1 MKMNKK
7 KKKNSFW
14 KTCWLDIVVLT
25 IFTLLISA
33 NFNLSKFSPSVLYR
47 SDPSD
52 DSFTTDLF
60 FRISNSSEER
70 RIVPDITL
78 IDIDS
83 IKNRTELVML
93 LSKVLDK
100 KPRVIGFDVFFRE
113 RTNSAEDSLLAEF
126 MSKIKHDGCF
136 IFANDYSDEALPQVS
151 HSFFLGREDS
161 LSEGFVNFIFDKKY
175 MNVRTF
181 RNEKETNEGRQ
192 QSLAYRM
199 ITSQK
204 QDGMIDKDS
213 IYYIDYRLSSF
224 QELSPDEIEDAQIE
238 GQWVLIGSKSESH
251 DVYNTPIGM
260 MPGLRIHAYILKTLL
275 SKTPIH
281 PSSKTGD
288 WIVLFIVC
296 LLSSLT
302 LVYTDY
308 YVFQS
313 HNKKLGFIIQVGGF
327 AFLLIFFQVLFLL
340 LFAYILFEY
349 CNVFFS
355 MQSSLNSVLF
365 VTAIV
370 KTLYAV
376 CMAYLG
382 KKNKAKSL
390 LDRFMYYSINIQS

>member
-1 MKMNKK
+1 MKMKK
-7 KKKNSFW
+7 KQKKNSFW

-78 IDIDS
+78 IDID
-83 IKNRTELVML
+83 
-93 LSKVLDK
+93 
-100 KPRVIGFDVFFRE
+100 VFFRE
-113 RTNSAEDSLLAEF
+113 RTNSAEDSLLVEF
-126 MSKIKHDGCF
+126 MSKVKKDGCF
-136 IFANDYSDEALPQVS
+136 IFANDYSDDALPQVS

-204 QDGMIDKDS
+204 QDGVIDKDS

-224 QELSPDEIEDAQIE
+224 QELSPDEIEDAQLE

-296 LLSSLT
+296 LLSSLA

-376 CMAYLG
+376 GLAYLS

-390 LDRFMYYSINIQS
+390 FGRFMYYSINIQS